1 MQQSV
6 SATSLKDAL
15 DVQVSVS
22 KMPSVGSVKKMVTVN
37 YQWLQSVDNHQK
49 WHFFQS
55 HTPV

>member
-22 KMPSVGSVKKMVTVN
+22 KMPSVKSVKKMVTVN
-37 YQWLQSVDNHQK
+37 YRWL
-49 WHFFQS
+49 
-55 HTPV
+55 

>member
-6 SATSLKDAL
+6 SATSSKDVL

-22 KMPSVGSVKKMVTVN
+22 KMLSVISVKEKVTVN
-37 YQWLQSVDNHQK
+37 YQWLKCVDNHQK
-49 WHFFQS
+49 CHFFQF